1 MSMTMSTV
9 TRGARYETGFW
20 IAAYAYVTVMALG
33 TVPSPLYGLYQQRD
47 GFSDFTITL
56 IFAAYSVGT
65 AVSLFL
71 AGHISDW
78 YGRKTILI
86 PGVALSA
93 LSAIVFLIWRSL
105 PGLYT
110 GRVLS
115 GLSVGMVAAASTAYM
130 TELHMKSRPGA
141 SLRRAQVGGTVANVG
156 GLGLGALVAGLL
168 AEYVTGPLTTT
179 YVVFLVAFA
188 VAVVALMLCPE
199 TCVRPVP
206 LPHYRPQRIS
216 IPPAAKGQYAA
227 AIGAAFIAFAGIG
240 FFTGLAGTFL
250 VGTLHRTSVALIG
263 TTVFIVFAAA
273 VVVQFAT
280 LTWRTKP
287 ILVTGMVTLLV
298 GAALTVLAAWLSTP
312 SLTAFLLGGV
322 ITGAGAGAMF
332 KGSMATVI
340 MIAEPANRAE
350 AVAGLLLAGYVG
362 LSVPVVGIGIALR
375 DVTPKTT
382 LLGFACVVAV
392 LVVAA
397 APALLREPTTNSTSS
412 GRTGVTHP

>member
-1 MSMTMSTV
+1 MTTSIA
-9 TRGARYETGFW
+9 TRGVRYEMGFW
-20 IAAYAYVTVMALG
+20 IAAYVYVTVMALG
-33 TVPSPLYGLYQQRD
+33 TVPSPLYGLYQHRD
-47 GFSDFTITL
+47 GFSTFTITL

-78 YGRKTILI
+78 YGRKTILL

-93 LSAIVFLIWRSL
+93 LSAIVFLVWRAL
-105 PGLYT
+105 PGLYVA
-110 GRVLS
+110 RILS

-130 TELHMKSRPGA
+130 TELHVKSRPEA

-168 AEYVTGPLTTT
+168 AEYVSAPLTTT
-179 YVVFLVAFA
+179 YIVFLVALA
-188 VAVVALMLCPE
+188 VAVAALLLCPE
-199 TCVRPVP
+199 TYARPVP

-216 IPPAAKGQYAA
+216 IPPAARGQYAA
-227 AIGAAFIAFAGIG
+227 AILAAFIAFAGIG
-240 FFTGLAGTFL
+240 LFTGLAGTFL
-250 VGTLHRTSVALIG
+250 VGTLHRTSVALSG
-263 TTVFIVFAAA
+263 TTVFIAFAAA
-273 VVVQFAT
+273 VFSQFAT

-287 ILVTGMVTLLV
+287 ILATGMVTLLV

-322 ITGAGAGAMF
+322 ITGAGAGAIF
-332 KGSMATVI
+332 KGSMVTVI

-362 LSVPVVGIGIALR
+362 LSLPVVGIGIALR
-375 DVTPKTT
+375 EVTPKTT

-392 LVVAA
+392 LIFAA
-397 APALLREPTTNSTSS
+397 APALLRERRTSS
-412 GRTGVTHP
+412 LSSDGTFHS